1 MDKKVV
7 TLHIRVS
14 EDVAD
19 ALKRLADADA
29 RKLSPFAALI
39 LSRYVVEHADEL
51 PPKSGKRSKGG
62 PN

>member
-39 LSRYVVEHADEL
+39 LSRYVAEHADEL
-51 PPKSGKRSKGG
+51 PPKAGKRPKG
-62 PN
+62 